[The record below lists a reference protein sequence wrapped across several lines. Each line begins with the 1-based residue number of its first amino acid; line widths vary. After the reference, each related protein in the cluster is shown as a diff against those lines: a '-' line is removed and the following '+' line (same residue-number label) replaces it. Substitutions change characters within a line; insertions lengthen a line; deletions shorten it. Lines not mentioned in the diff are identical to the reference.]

1 MTEIV
6 VYKTSVSI
14 LNIEIQITFRHRMRL
29 KYMCNYLYA
38 TSYLAGVIYQ
48 DKSVVAYLRPF
59 CGDAM
64 KIASL

>member
-1 MTEIV
+1 M
-6 VYKTSVSI
+6 Y
-14 LNIEIQITFRHRMRL
+14 N
-29 KYMCNYLYA
+29 NLYA